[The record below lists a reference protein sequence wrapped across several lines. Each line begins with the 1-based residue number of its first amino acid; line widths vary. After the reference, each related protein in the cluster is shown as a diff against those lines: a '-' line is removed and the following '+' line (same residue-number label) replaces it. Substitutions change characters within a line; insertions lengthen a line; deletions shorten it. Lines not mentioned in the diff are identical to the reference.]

1 MSGVVG
7 IVIGIIFAGLG
18 GMLLLKLKSLT
29 SSPYYRIL
37 FIVIAVLLFGFAI
50 YIGWRSIYLYE

>member
-1 MSGVVG
+1 MSGIVG
-7 IVIGIIFAGLG
+7 IVIGLIFIFLG
-18 GMLLLKLKSLT
+18 GLLLFKLKKLT

-37 FIVIAVLLFGFAI
+37 FIVIALMLFAFAI